1 MADVQPLRALHY
13 DLAKVGSLADV
24 AAPPYDV
31 IDPEQRAPPG
41 RRARPTTSCA
51 STCPRAEP
59 RPLRRGRRALRA
71 LAATRAPSCATTSPR
86 SGRSRRTTPA
96 PTGARSPA
104 TASSRACAS
113 RTTAPGASAR
123 TSARTR
129 ARKED
134 RLRLTRAT
142 KANLSPIFCLYADP
156 SRRDRRSCS
165 SAAEPFGELTDD
177 GRHASTASGASPTP
191 RRSRPSR
198 RALDARRA
206 AHRRRPPPLRDRA
219 RLRRGDR
226 RRGRAPLR
234 AHVPRRAAGR
244 GPDRLPHPPPRPR
257 HDAAD
262 PGGAGEHAA
271 RALRPSRR
279 STTPTCARPT
289 ATGR

>member
-13 DLAKVGSLADV
+13 DLAKVGSLDAV

-31 IDPEQRAPPG
+31 IDPEQRAALA
-41 RRARPTTSCA
+41 ARSPYNVVRVDL
-51 STCPRAEP
+51 PEGDGGDPYAE
-59 RPLRRGRRALRA
+59 AADDLRA
-71 LAATRAPSCATTSPR
+71 LAARRAPSCATTSPR
-86 SGRSRRTTPA
+86 CGRSPRTTPG
-96 PTGARSPA
+96 PTAARSPA

-129 ARKED
+129 AR
-134 RLRLTRAT
+134 RRTGCGSRARRRPT
-142 KANLSPIFCLYADP
+142 SPP
-156 SRRDRRSCS
+156 SSASTTTPTGATGRRRC

-177 GRHASTASGASPTP
+177 DGTVNRLGRVD
-191 RRSRPSR
+191 RPGGDR
-198 RALDARRA
+198 GLPERARARRA

-244 GPDRLPHPPPRPR
+244 GADRLPHPPPHPR
-257 HDAAD
+257 HHAAD
-262 PGGAGEHAA
+262 PGGAGDHAA
-271 RALRPSRR
+271 RALHRRGDRPGRPAPARR
-279 STTPTCARPT
+279 RRAR
-289 ATGR
+289 